1 MTRRVAVLLMTA
13 GVGAFAQPDP
23 RYRAWGREALDRV
36 RGDLDRAERNL
47 HYLPA
52 DEFVRFNKARGEIS
66 EFQHRWE
73 EGRFDKGA
81 LDHLIGNLNHVVQY
95 GKIRPH
101 DRDILADD
109 VRRLRELRERW
120 DHEHH

>member
-13 GVGAFAQPDP
+13 GVSAFAQPDP
-23 RYRAWGREALDRV
+23 RYRSWGREALDRV
-36 RGDLDRAERNL
+36 RADTDRAERDL

-52 DEFVRFNKARGEIS
+52 DEYDRFNKTRGEIR

-73 EGRFDKGA
+73 EGRYDKGA
-81 LDHLIGNLNHVVQY
+81 LDHIIENLNHVVQH
-95 GKIRPH
+95 GRIHAR

-120 DHEHH
+120 DHERR